1 MSHKNS
7 LEQRAIKII
16 FEAGDE
22 GIMQSELWKKLG
34 VSSREGSRLALR
46 FEEKGSVERRKV
58 LHGGRWSFKLF
69 SKREFVTMDS
79 IQGCPCMICADID
92 KCFESG
98 QRDPVSCRISHLG
111 LPPERLISR
120 KAR

>member
-7 LEQRAIKII
+7 LEQRALKVI
-16 FEAGDE
+16 FEASNG
-22 GIMQSELWKKLG
+22 GIMQSELWKELG

-58 LHGGRWSFKLF
+58 LHEGRWSFKLF

-79 IQGCPCMICADID
+79 IEGCPCMICVDID

-98 QRDPVSCRISHLG
+98 VRDPVSCLDLTSWLT
-111 LPPERLISR
+111 PR
-120 KAR
+120 KAD

>member
-7 LEQRAIKII
+7 LEQRALKII
-16 FEAGDE
+16 FEAGED
-22 GIMQSELWKKLG
+22 GIMQSELWKDLG

-58 LHGGRWSFKLF
+58 LHEGRWSYKLF
-69 SKREFVTMDS
+69 SKKQLVTMSS
-79 IQGCPCMICADID
+79 IEGCPCLICIDID

-98 QRDPVSCRISHLG
+98 QKDPVNCLDLTSWLT
-111 LPPERLISR
+111 PR
-120 KAR
+120 KAD